1 MFSLITYDI
10 WISIEES
17 YSQKSQFNELKFNN
31 KQRVEFWIAIISV
44 HCKLLMREAN
54 GSFSFSCTFNF
65 CRIKVVGVATYM
77 NMQKRQA
84 YVLKQVGFK
93 LSGSL
98 NMEVRWSIV
107 VCCMYSVLEYEERYF
122 VKNALSW
129 IRVIDS
135 HVKFQVALPLLHRG
149 CRLNLGFSARG
160 K

>member
-44 HCKLLMREAN
+44 HCNLLRREAN
-54 GSFSFSCTFNF
+54 GSFSFSRTFNF

-98 NMEVRWSIV
+98 KYGSKVIYSSV
-107 VCCMYSVLEYEERYF
+107 VCTQ
-122 VKNALSW
+122 SW
-129 IRVIDS
+129 SMKRGILWKMHCLGLGSSTPTSSFR
-135 HVKFQVALPLLHRG
+135 LPCLCFTAAAGL
-149 CRLNLGFSARG
+149 A
-160 K
+160 